1 MRTVFGRSLTASDDG
16 RFFSRFKPAVREV
29 VVVSGAT
36 VVVVVVVV
44 FFSLFSFGAA
54 SAGDSSASVDAASV
68 GWASATVASASSE
81 VAARAAV
88 SVVDVL
94 LTVVAAVGLPRLRI
108 EEIGRGEATRLVTAS
123 LGLEAVVD
131 RISTDGAVVD
141 SFESA
146 AVGRRV
152 GPNRLRIP
160 EATGRRLLLL
170 AGWTEL
176 LSTLSPCG

>member
-1 MRTVFGRSLTASDDG
+1 M
-16 RFFSRFKPAVREV
+16 
-29 VVVSGAT
+29 VSGAT
-36 VVVVVVVV
+36 VDVVVVVV

-54 SAGDSSASVDAASV
+54 SAGDSSTSVDAASV

-81 VAARAAV
+81 VARAAA

-141 SFESA
+141 SFESV

-170 AGWTEL
+170 AGWMEL